1 MASNQMKVWGFARQ
15 YQTDGFSLIPCNG
28 KKPVKDWKVYTLMR
42 ASGQTVDRWYHPT
55 NGVIKPYQSI
65 GLVGGAI
72 SGNIVFVDLDG
83 IPAIRKFASQF
94 PKLAEQTK
102 SILTGSQEGIHLYF
116 RVKDMPNNTNV
127 RVAGIGGFEIR
138 GNGQYVIAPPSI
150 HPSGHEYRVYRDNP
164 ILQRDNMNDVYDWMQ
179 SLRENEQSKRQA
191 EISRASGNVNVSV
204 SSKRKGAFLKKVFS
218 EEIARVKT
226 SSEGNRNESLFY
238 AALRLANY
246 AAGGELSWDDCKSAL
261 LLATELPFSEAY
273 RTVESAWKIGRK
285 YPKVVK

>member
-1 MASNQMKVWGFARQ
+1 MASNQAKVWGFARQ
-15 YQTDGFSLIPCNG
+15 YLADGFSLIPCNG
-28 KKPVKDWKVYTLMR
+28 KKPVKDWKTYTLIR
-42 ASGQTVDRWYHPT
+42 ASELTVDRWYHPT

-72 SGNIVFVDLDG
+72 SGNIVFIDLDG

-127 RVAGIGGFEIR
+127 RVAGVGGFEIR
-138 GNGQYVIAPPSI
+138 GDGQYVIAPPSI

-164 ILQRDNMNDVYDWMQ
+164 IMQRDNMNDVYEWMQ

-191 EISRASGNVNVSV
+191 EITEAAVNVDV
-204 SSKRKGAFLKKVFS
+204 SIPSNRKENFLKKVLS
-218 EEIARVKT
+218 EEIARVST
-226 SSEGNRNESLFY
+226 ATDGNRNNSLFY

-261 LLATELPFSEAY
+261 LLATDLPFSEAY
-273 RTVESAWKIGRK
+273 RTVESAYRIGRK